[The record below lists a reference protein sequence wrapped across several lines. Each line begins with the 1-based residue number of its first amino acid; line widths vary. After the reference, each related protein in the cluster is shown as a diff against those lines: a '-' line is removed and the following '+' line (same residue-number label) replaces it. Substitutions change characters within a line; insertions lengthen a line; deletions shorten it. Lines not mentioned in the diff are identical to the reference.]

1 MAGQGASNPVNIFE
15 YARNWSQ
22 KVPWGQPQ
30 NWANR
35 LRRPRAPVEFHKNSE
50 QDELILTDILAMCL
64 APENHAKFNFRV
76 RWFAEIARYALGYVT
91 QEEED
96 EYERSRQFVA
106 TRVAWRQNDYGKIAT
121 GLNYM
126 LRHDR
131 SLDRL
136 MDNRAM
142 IELMPLITE
151 GTARMPSPFRIYPN
165 AFFAIVHSDEK
176 QRFHLVIR
184 LDKNVWHNTG
194 HQYDMP
200 FSMRLGV
207 NQGHTGLSYNISPE
221 KLNHRLTSV
230 AARCL
235 GHVVHVTRKE
245 NWASVERYGLMRDHQ
260 SWNRRSRGEGRDYV
274 HFMYS
279 NPQTSP
285 YIPLGPGTVVPRNY
299 EQPLYVK
306 LNVIRWLQAGRPLYF
321 SNNGV
326 VLAHYDVEPTYLDIS
341 ASEPRPQDAPE
352 PAKELRSPL
361 PAEKMVEKVKREKEQ
376 QDNLRSLFNRL
387 LKDKKYALEV
397 IRRIDDNEPGMEQI
411 KRHMSLWLDELTI
424 SAIARFFSSDNDP
437 TREYN
442 RSRLRSRQVMPEGH
456 YQMPPGWSLIPPK
469 EIDDR
474 DPWSILGY
482 NAPTLVINGDGATTR
497 SLFMVHPLVLSKDQ
511 ANLVKAD
518 EEVIRFDRIWKD
530 ITSRGS
536 TARTSGGPQGDEED
550 DSAHAAEREM
560 TWFIQ
565 NVNNLVLNPWMV
577 YDIGMV
583 SLHDRTGTRVLQS
596 TGEDVIL
603 VRDWDRLT
611 RHQREYF
618 CRRYKLLRPS
628 VYGTEEDP
636 KTYAPSFEPG
646 ISQWMELAQTGYQQF
661 FFIRAWEN
669 GRRWA
674 EILTDHGIQSIE
686 LSSFLDMCRDP
697 KLLGWNF
704 GIPEPQW
711 DNFGN
716 TVEEAFNN
724 PLFAKLHYRFKQEE
738 EIGRVMHLVS
748 ERVCDFFIKVL
759 PKWVLDHSILWE
771 EFMILD
777 PDTNLP
783 AYKTSEAALQAEV
796 NPEKYHTHFAMN
808 FKKFRFSARVV
819 WYLIDRDRNHL
830 ESFLHNSNSRFV
842 QHACYQLR
850 EYVQARVAVSDPLYE
865 MIKKEEFE
873 RQYNSKFLEAI
884 SCSRVVV
891 EPVSSGTYE
900 PSSKLN
906 LKVLQN
912 ILKGVYKIQKN
923 EELAREREEEEE
935 QAAQNISNL
944 LADDMEL
951 DFDDDDVPVWRSI
964 VNKYR
969 EGDQVL
975 QREAVKIT
983 HLFKDKKN
991 NEKATEV
998 FSSERTDFHETS
1010 EPLPRTMGE
1019 NLVEDLLTKNVAE
1032 RAFEAGEEVPPYTRV
1047 STIAGGI
1054 YTGSMMLTKDEDME
1068 EEAPEED
1075 PAVEPEKDEEMFD
1088 ENAGTFPSEGPK
1100 MEVDQEEAKE
1110 ESTPHFLS
1118 REIGEDSAA
1127 SYLPSGEK
1135 DANLEDTSGQRKS
1148 KKSRLNKIPDPHF
1161 HEEVQDDATL
1171 EEKKKAVKKIR
1182 EVREDDG
1189 EKKLEAEIQESFPSE
1204 VVVDKDPVDANNTYE
1219 LHTSPLRLLGELTGD
1234 PGIGF
1239 YQLCFRETHARL
1251 LNHVC
1256 FRKGEISHPHYQSR
1270 INEDDFVQ
1278 SIRSVCPVPPPDC
1291 YEHDSEHDLKR
1302 FFINDDRISY
1312 LDGKYKVDP
1321 KSFERAEHAREE
1333 LEDTKKELKKE
1344 LESYGPNGPSWDF
1357 VTFYEELC
1365 RRFLKGRIEEQYGTN
1380 LLASSES
1387 LTFLSWN
1394 YGNMVRGQKYTTP
1407 RFLQGL
1413 DSAMRPRKQSAMSL
1427 QYEQF
1432 ENNLFFNMLFF
1443 LRARVVILQEAHL
1456 LVPAKE
1462 FIEQKNWTVCFND
1475 WENLAVMA
1483 RLAPGGYVKIIAG
1496 HDQDLGH
1503 CEQRDVT
1510 WAIYEI
1516 CFGKTRPRQEF
1527 KDADFEF
1534 DDYGPEDQ
1542 RVPLTRAN
1550 MHTIRVCNYHVD
1562 THRAVDAH
1570 LLTGEQTALMLY
1582 ECFVY
1587 EVDIISGDANS
1598 LAYRMSGYKRQPM
1611 ANYYYSTMQHWI
1623 RRFSEARVKADP
1635 GIKAP
1640 IPRTFYSSTSL
1651 VLKQCEDYFDK
1662 LWEDYSTV
1670 EKEEYQGSQLG
1681 DTCLSTI
1688 VEWGHS
1694 MSEEEYENS
1703 TVSTKEFICNFSEN
1717 FAMIDTEVMCSR
1729 PTDEDSHG
1737 PMFISLRPAS
1747 SSSGDRRQY
1756 RMGATLHEAKLRR
1769 KERQKENKRK
1779 GRPPT
1784 SDQAA
1789 SSTAAA

>member
-1 MAGQGASNPVNIFE
+1 MVNIFE

-30 NWANR
+30 NWATR
-35 LRRPRAPVEFHKNSE
+35 LRRPRAPVEFQRNSE

-64 APENHAKFNFRV
+64 APENHDKFNFRV

-136 MDNRAM
+136 MDSRAM

-165 AFFAIVHSDEK
+165 SFFAILHSDEK

-194 HQYDMP
+194 NQYDMP

-207 NQGHTGLSYNISPE
+207 NQGHTGLMQNISPE

-230 AARCL
+230 EARCL
-235 GHVVHVTRKE
+235 GHVFHVTRRE
-245 NWASVERYGLMRDHQ
+245 NWASIERYGLMRDPQ
-260 SWNRRSRGEGRDYV
+260 SWNRRNRGEGRDYV

-279 NPQTSP
+279 NPQTLP
-285 YIPLGPGTVVPRNY
+285 YIPLGPGTVVPRDY
-299 EQPLYVK
+299 GQPLYVK
-306 LNVIRWLQAGRPLYF
+306 LDVIRWLQAGRPLYF

-326 VLAHYDVEPTYLDIS
+326 VLAHCDVEPTYLDICVD
-341 ASEPRPQDAPE
+341 EPRPEDAPE
-352 PAKELRSPL
+352 PAKELINSL
-361 PAEKMVEKVKREKEQ
+361 PAEKIMEKINREKEQ
-376 QDNLRSLFNRL
+376 QDRLRSLFTRL
-387 LKDKKYALEV
+387 SQDPAFAHETL
-397 IRRIDDNEPGMEQI
+397 RRINAFEPGVEQAR
-411 KRHMSLWLDELTI
+411 RHMLLWLDELTYD
-424 SAIARFFSSDNDP
+424 AIVRFFSSDNDP
-437 TREYN
+437 RREYN

-482 NAPTLVINGDGATTR
+482 STPKLIVDGDGVTSR

-511 ANLVKAD
+511 QNLVKAD
-518 EEVIRFDRIWKD
+518 EEVIRFDHLWRD
-530 ITSRGS
+530 ITSRRP
-536 TARTSGGPQGDEED
+536 TARTSEEPQQDEED
-550 DSAHAAEREM
+550 DSAHVAEREM

-565 NVNNLVLNPWMV
+565 NVNNLVLNPWMI

-583 SLHDRTGTRVLQS
+583 SLHDRVGTRVLQS

-674 EILTDHGIQSIE
+674 EILTDHGISSVE

-711 DNFGN
+711 ENFGN

-748 ERVCDFFIKVL
+748 ELVCDFFIKVL

-777 PDTNLP
+777 PHTKLP
-783 AYKTSEAALQAEV
+783 VYKTSEAALQAER

-808 FKKFRFSARVV
+808 FKKFRFSARIV

-850 EYVQARVAVSDPLYE
+850 DYVQARVAVSDPLYE

-906 LKVLQN
+906 LKVLQD
-912 ILKGVYKIQKN
+912 ILKGIFKIQKD
-923 EELAREREEEEE
+923 EELAKERDEEEE
-935 QAAQNISNL
+935 QAAQNISYL

-964 VNKYR
+964 VDKYR
-969 EGDQVL
+969 GGDQVL
-975 QREAVKIT
+975 QGEAVKIT
-983 HLFKDKKN
+983 HLFRDQKD
-991 NEKATEV
+991 NEKATET
-998 FSSERTDFHETS
+998 FSSERTDFYETS
-1010 EPLPRTMGE
+1010 GPLPRTKGE
-1019 NLVEDLLTKNVAE
+1019 NLVEDLLTKDV
-1032 RAFEAGEEVPPYTRV
+1032 T
-1047 STIAGGI
+1047 
-1054 YTGSMMLTKDEDME
+1054 
-1068 EEAPEED
+1068 EED
-1075 PAVEPEKDEEMFD
+1075 PAVKPGKEQEILNKD
-1088 ENAGTFPSEGPK
+1088 AGVFPSEESK

-1118 REIGEDSAA
+1118 REKGEDSTA
-1127 SYLPSGEK
+1127 SHLPSGEM
-1135 DANLEDTSGQRKS
+1135 DANLDDTSGHRKS

-1161 HEEVQDDATL
+1161 HEEVQDDATM
-1171 EEKKKAVKKIR
+1171 EEKKEAVEKIK
-1182 EVREDDG
+1182 EVREDDE

-1204 VVVDKDPVDANNTYE
+1204 VVVEKDTTKADNTYE
-1219 LHTSPLRLLGELTGD
+1219 LHTSPLKLLGELTGD

-1239 YQLCFRETHARL
+1239 YQLRFRETHARL

-1270 INEDDFVQ
+1270 INENDFVR
-1278 SIRSVCPVPPPDC
+1278 SIQNVCPVPPPD
-1291 YEHDSEHDLKR
+1291 
-1302 FFINDDRISY
+1302 
-1312 LDGKYKVDP
+1312 
-1321 KSFERAEHAREE
+1321 
-1333 LEDTKKELKKE
+1333 
-1344 LESYGPNGPSWDF
+1344 
-1357 VTFYEELC
+1357 
-1365 RRFLKGRIEEQYGTN
+1365 
-1380 LLASSES
+1380 LL
-1387 LTFLSWN
+1387 
-1394 YGNMVRGQKYTTP
+1394 
-1407 RFLQGL
+1407 
-1413 DSAMRPRKQSAMSL
+1413 
-1427 QYEQF
+1427 
-1432 ENNLFFNMLFF
+1432 
-1443 LRARVVILQEAHL
+1443 
-1456 LVPAKE
+1456 
-1462 FIEQKNWTVCFND
+1462 
-1475 WENLAVMA
+1475 
-1483 RLAPGGYVKIIAG
+1483 
-1496 HDQDLGH
+1496 
-1503 CEQRDVT
+1503 
-1510 WAIYEI
+1510 
-1516 CFGKTRPRQEF
+1516 
-1527 KDADFEF
+1527 
-1534 DDYGPEDQ
+1534 
-1542 RVPLTRAN
+1542 
-1550 MHTIRVCNYHVD
+1550 
-1562 THRAVDAH
+1562 
-1570 LLTGEQTALMLY
+1570 
-1582 ECFVY
+1582 
-1587 EVDIISGDANS
+1587 
-1598 LAYRMSGYKRQPM
+1598 
-1611 ANYYYSTMQHWI
+1611 
-1623 RRFSEARVKADP
+1623 
-1635 GIKAP
+1635 
-1640 IPRTFYSSTSL
+1640 
-1651 VLKQCEDYFDK
+1651 
-1662 LWEDYSTV
+1662 
-1670 EKEEYQGSQLG
+1670 
-1681 DTCLSTI
+1681 
-1688 VEWGHS
+1688 
-1694 MSEEEYENS
+1694 
-1703 TVSTKEFICNFSEN
+1703 
-1717 FAMIDTEVMCSR
+1717 
-1729 PTDEDSHG
+1729 
-1737 PMFISLRPAS
+1737 
-1747 SSSGDRRQY
+1747 
-1756 RMGATLHEAKLRR
+1756 
-1769 KERQKENKRK
+1769 
-1779 GRPPT
+1779 
-1784 SDQAA
+1784 
-1789 SSTAAA
+1789 

>member
-1 MAGQGASNPVNIFE
+1 
-15 YARNWSQ
+15 
-22 KVPWGQPQ
+22 
-30 NWANR
+30 
-35 LRRPRAPVEFHKNSE
+35 
-50 QDELILTDILAMCL
+50 MCL

-91 QEEED
+91 QEEEG

-230 AARCL
+230 EARCL
-235 GHVVHVTRKE
+235 GHVFHVTRKE
-245 NWASVERYGLMRDHQ
+245 NWASIERYGLMRDPQ
-260 SWNRRSRGEGRDYV
+260 SWNRRNRGEGRDYV

-279 NPQTSP
+279 NPQTLP
-285 YIPLGPGTVVPRNY
+285 YIPLGPGTVVPRDYN
-299 EQPLYVK
+299 QPLYVK
-306 LNVIRWLQAGRPLYF
+306 LDVIRWLQAGLPLYF

-326 VLAHYDVEPTYLDIS
+326 VLAHCDVEPTYLDICVD
-341 ASEPRPQDAPE
+341 EPRPEDAPE
-352 PAKELRSPL
+352 PAKELINPL
-361 PAEKMVEKVKREKEQ
+361 PAEKIMEKINREKEQ
-376 QDNLRSLFNRL
+376 QDRLRALFTRLSIDKPYAREL
-387 LKDKKYALEV
+387 LK
-397 IRRIDDNEPGMEQI
+397 RIHADEPETRQA
-411 KRHMSLWLDELTI
+411 KRHMSLWLDEL
-424 SAIARFFSSDNDP
+424 SLGAIARFVSYDNHP
-437 TREYN
+437 ARENN

-482 NAPTLVINGDGATTR
+482 NAPTLIINGDGATTR
-497 SLFMVHPLVLSKDQ
+497 SLFMVHPLLLSKDQ

-518 EEVIRFDRIWKD
+518 EEVIRFDHIWKD

-550 DSAHAAEREM
+550 DSAHVAEREM

-583 SLHDRTGTRVLQS
+583 SLHDRIGTRVLQS

-674 EILTDHGIQSIE
+674 EILTDHGLQSIE
-686 LSSFLDMCRDP
+686 LSSFLDMRRDP

-738 EIGRVMHLVS
+738 EIGRVTHLVS
-748 ERVCDFFIKVL
+748 ELVCDFFIKVL

-783 AYKTSEAALQAEV
+783 AYKTSETALQAEV

-873 RQYNSKFLEAI
+873 RQYRSKFLEAI

-951 DFDDDDVPVWRSI
+951 DFDDDNVPVWRSI

-975 QREAVKIT
+975 QRETVKIT
-983 HLFKDKKN
+983 HLFKDKKD

-1032 RAFEAGEEVPPYTRV
+1032 QAFEAGEEVPPYTRV
-1047 STIAGGI
+1047 STIVGEI
-1054 YTGSMMLTKDEDME
+1054 YTGSLMLTKDEDME
-1068 EEAPEED
+1068 EEVPEED

-1088 ENAGTFPSEGPK
+1088 DAGAFPSEGPK

-1110 ESTPHFLS
+1110 ESTPYFLS
-1118 REIGEDSAA
+1118 REIGEGSAA
-1127 SYLPSGEK
+1127 SYLPSVEK
-1135 DANLEDTSGQRKS
+1135 DANLGDTSGQRKS
-1148 KKSRLNKIPDPHF
+1148 KRSRLNKIPDPHF

-1189 EKKLEAEIQESFPSE
+1189 EKKLEAEIQESFLSE
-1204 VVVDKDPVDANNTYE
+1204 VVVDKDPVDADNTYE
-1219 LHTSPLRLLGELTGD
+1219 LHTSPLRLLGDLTEV

-1239 YQLCFRETHARL
+1239 YQLCFRETYARL

-1256 FRKGEISHPHYQSR
+1256 FRKGEITHPHY
-1270 INEDDFVQ
+1270 
-1278 SIRSVCPVPPPDC
+1278 
-1291 YEHDSEHDLKR
+1291 
-1302 FFINDDRISY
+1302 
-1312 LDGKYKVDP
+1312 
-1321 KSFERAEHAREE
+1321 
-1333 LEDTKKELKKE
+1333 
-1344 LESYGPNGPSWDF
+1344 
-1357 VTFYEELC
+1357 
-1365 RRFLKGRIEEQYGTN
+1365 
-1380 LLASSES
+1380 
-1387 LTFLSWN
+1387 
-1394 YGNMVRGQKYTTP
+1394 
-1407 RFLQGL
+1407 
-1413 DSAMRPRKQSAMSL
+1413 
-1427 QYEQF
+1427 
-1432 ENNLFFNMLFF
+1432 
-1443 LRARVVILQEAHL
+1443 
-1456 LVPAKE
+1456 
-1462 FIEQKNWTVCFND
+1462 
-1475 WENLAVMA
+1475 
-1483 RLAPGGYVKIIAG
+1483 
-1496 HDQDLGH
+1496 
-1503 CEQRDVT
+1503 
-1510 WAIYEI
+1510 
-1516 CFGKTRPRQEF
+1516 
-1527 KDADFEF
+1527 
-1534 DDYGPEDQ
+1534 
-1542 RVPLTRAN
+1542 
-1550 MHTIRVCNYHVD
+1550 
-1562 THRAVDAH
+1562 
-1570 LLTGEQTALMLY
+1570 
-1582 ECFVY
+1582 
-1587 EVDIISGDANS
+1587 
-1598 LAYRMSGYKRQPM
+1598 
-1611 ANYYYSTMQHWI
+1611 
-1623 RRFSEARVKADP
+1623 
-1635 GIKAP
+1635 
-1640 IPRTFYSSTSL
+1640 
-1651 VLKQCEDYFDK
+1651 
-1662 LWEDYSTV
+1662 
-1670 EKEEYQGSQLG
+1670 
-1681 DTCLSTI
+1681 
-1688 VEWGHS
+1688 
-1694 MSEEEYENS
+1694 
-1703 TVSTKEFICNFSEN
+1703 
-1717 FAMIDTEVMCSR
+1717 
-1729 PTDEDSHG
+1729 
-1737 PMFISLRPAS
+1737 
-1747 SSSGDRRQY
+1747 
-1756 RMGATLHEAKLRR
+1756 
-1769 KERQKENKRK
+1769 
-1779 GRPPT
+1779 
-1784 SDQAA
+1784 
-1789 SSTAAA
+1789 

>member
-1 MAGQGASNPVNIFE
+1 MVNIFE

-30 NWANR
+30 NWATR
-35 LRRPRAPVEFHKNSE
+35 LRRPRAPVEFQRNSE

-64 APENHAKFNFRV
+64 APENHDKFNFRV

-136 MDNRAM
+136 MDSRAM

-165 AFFAIVHSDEK
+165 SFFAILHSDEK

-194 HQYDMP
+194 NQYDMP

-207 NQGHTGLSYNISPE
+207 NQGHTGLMQNISPE

-230 AARCL
+230 EARCL
-235 GHVVHVTRKE
+235 GHVFHVTRRE
-245 NWASVERYGLMRDHQ
+245 NWASIERYGLMRDPQ
-260 SWNRRSRGEGRDYV
+260 SWNRRNRGEGRDYV

-279 NPQTSP
+279 NPQTLP
-285 YIPLGPGTVVPRNY
+285 YIPLGPGTVVPRDY
-299 EQPLYVK
+299 GQPLYVK
-306 LNVIRWLQAGRPLYF
+306 LDVIRWLQAGRPLYF

-326 VLAHYDVEPTYLDIS
+326 VLAHCDVEPTYLDICVD
-341 ASEPRPQDAPE
+341 EPRPEDAPE
-352 PAKELRSPL
+352 PAKELINSL
-361 PAEKMVEKVKREKEQ
+361 PAEKIMEKINREKEQ
-376 QDNLRSLFNRL
+376 QDRLRSLFTRL
-387 LKDKKYALEV
+387 SQDPAFAHETL
-397 IRRIDDNEPGMEQI
+397 RRINAFEPGVEQAR
-411 KRHMSLWLDELTI
+411 RHMLLWLDELTYD
-424 SAIARFFSSDNDP
+424 AIVRFFSSDNDP
-437 TREYN
+437 RREYN

-482 NAPTLVINGDGATTR
+482 STPKLIVDGDGVTSR

-511 ANLVKAD
+511 QNLVKAD
-518 EEVIRFDRIWKD
+518 EEVIRFDHLWRD
-530 ITSRGS
+530 ITSRRP
-536 TARTSGGPQGDEED
+536 TARTSEEPQQDEED
-550 DSAHAAEREM
+550 DSAHVAEREM

-565 NVNNLVLNPWMV
+565 NVNNLVLNPWMI

-583 SLHDRTGTRVLQS
+583 SLHDRVGTRVLQS

-646 ISQWMELAQTGYQQF
+646 ISQWMELAQIGYQQF

-674 EILTDHGIQSIE
+674 EILTDHGISSVE

-711 DNFGN
+711 ENFGN

-748 ERVCDFFIKVL
+748 ELVCDFFIKVL

-777 PDTNLP
+777 PHTKLP
-783 AYKTSEAALQAEV
+783 VYKTSEAALQAER

-808 FKKFRFSARVV
+808 FKKFRFSARIV

-850 EYVQARVAVSDPLYE
+850 DYVQARVAVSDPLYE

-906 LKVLQN
+906 LKVLQD
-912 ILKGVYKIQKN
+912 ILKGIFKIQKD
-923 EELAREREEEEE
+923 EELAKERDEEEE
-935 QAAQNISNL
+935 QAAQNISYL

-964 VNKYR
+964 VDKYR
-969 EGDQVL
+969 GGDQVL
-975 QREAVKIT
+975 QGEAVKIT
-983 HLFKDKKN
+983 HLFRDQKD
-991 NEKATEV
+991 NEKATET
-998 FSSERTDFHETS
+998 FSSERTDFYETS
-1010 EPLPRTMGE
+1010 GPLPRTKGE
-1019 NLVEDLLTKNVAE
+1019 NLVEDLLTKDV
-1032 RAFEAGEEVPPYTRV
+1032 T
-1047 STIAGGI
+1047 
-1054 YTGSMMLTKDEDME
+1054 
-1068 EEAPEED
+1068 EED
-1075 PAVEPEKDEEMFD
+1075 PAVKPGKEQEILNKD
-1088 ENAGTFPSEGPK
+1088 AGVFPSEESK

-1118 REIGEDSAA
+1118 REKGEDSTA
-1127 SYLPSGEK
+1127 SHLPSGEM
-1135 DANLEDTSGQRKS
+1135 DANLDDTSGHRKS
-1148 KKSRLNKIPDPHF
+1148 KKSRLNKIPDLHF
-1161 HEEVQDDATL
+1161 HEEVQDDATM
-1171 EEKKKAVKKIR
+1171 EEKKEAVEKIK
-1182 EVREDDG
+1182 EVREDDE

-1204 VVVDKDPVDANNTYE
+1204 VVVEKDTTKADNTYE
-1219 LHTSPLRLLGELTGD
+1219 LHTSPLKLLGELTGD

-1239 YQLCFRETHARL
+1239 YQLRFRETHARL

-1270 INEDDFVQ
+1270 INENDFVR
-1278 SIRSVCPVPPPDC
+1278 SIQNVCPVPPPIC
-1291 YEHDSEHDLKR
+1291 YEHERGHDLKR
-1302 FFINDDRISY
+1302 FFINDDRIIY
-1312 LDGKYKVDP
+1312 LDGRYQVDP
-1321 KSFERAEHAREE
+1321 RALERAGHAREE

-1344 LESYGPNGPSWDF
+1344 LESYGPKGPSWDF

-1365 RRFLKGRIEEQYGTN
+1365 RRFLKGRIEEPYGTN

-1427 QYEQF
+1427 QNEQF

-1443 LRARVVILQEAHL
+1443 LRAHVVILQEAHL

-1496 HDQDLGH
+1496 HDQELGH

-1516 CFGKTRPRQEF
+1516 CFGETRPRQDF

-1534 DDYGPEDQ
+1534 DDYGPEDK

-1623 RRFSEARVKADP
+1623 RRFSEARVQADP

-1640 IPRTFYSSTSL
+1640 IPRTFYSSTSQ
-1651 VLKQCEDYFDK
+1651 VLKKCEDYFDK
-1662 LWEDYSTV
+1662 LWEEYSTV
-1670 EKEEYQGSQLG
+1670 EKEEYQGSRLG

-1747 SSSGDRRQY
+1747 LSSGDRRQY
-1756 RMGATLHEAKLRR
+1756 RTAATLQEANVRR
-1769 KERQKENKRK
+1769 KERQKQNRKK

-1784 SDQAA
+1784 SDQAT
-1789 SSTAAA
+1789 SSFAAA

>member
-1 MAGQGASNPVNIFE
+1 
-15 YARNWSQ
+15 
-22 KVPWGQPQ
+22 
-30 NWANR
+30 
-35 LRRPRAPVEFHKNSE
+35 
-50 QDELILTDILAMCL
+50 MCL

-142 IELMPLITE
+142 TELMPLITE
-151 GTARMPSPFRIYPN
+151 GTARMPSPFSIYPN

-184 LDKNVWHNTG
+184 LDKNVWRNTG

-230 AARCL
+230 EARCL
-235 GHVVHVTRKE
+235 GHVFHVTRKE
-245 NWASVERYGLMRDHQ
+245 NWASIERYGLMRDHQ

-279 NPQTSP
+279 NPQTLP

-299 EQPLYVK
+299 DQPLYVK

-321 SNNGV
+321 RNNGV
-326 VLAHYDVEPTYLDIS
+326 VLAHCDVEPTYLDIS

-456 YQMPPGWSLIPPK
+456 YQVPPGWSLIPPK

-482 NAPTLVINGDGATTR
+482 NAPTLIINGDGATTR

-518 EEVIRFDRIWKD
+518 EEVIRFDHIWKD

-536 TARTSGGPQGDEED
+536 TARFSGGPQGEEED
-550 DSAHAAEREM
+550 DSAHVAEREM

-583 SLHDRTGTRVLQS
+583 SLHDRIGTRVLQS

-738 EIGRVMHLVS
+738 EIGRVMYLVS
-748 ERVCDFFIKVL
+748 ELVCDFFIKVL

-850 EYVQARVAVSDPLYE
+850 EYVQSRVAVSDPLCE
-865 MIKKEEFE
+865 MIKREEFE

-884 SCSRVVV
+884 SCSCVVV

-912 ILKGVYKIQKN
+912 ILKGVYKIQKD

-983 HLFKDKKN
+983 HLFKDKKD
-991 NEKATEV
+991 NEKATRS
-998 FSSERTDFHETS
+998 FQF
-1010 EPLPRTMGE
+1010 
-1019 NLVEDLLTKNVAE
+1019 
-1032 RAFEAGEEVPPYTRV
+1032 
-1047 STIAGGI
+1047 
-1054 YTGSMMLTKDEDME
+1054 
-1068 EEAPEED
+1068 
-1075 PAVEPEKDEEMFD
+1075 
-1088 ENAGTFPSEGPK
+1088 
-1100 MEVDQEEAKE
+1100 
-1110 ESTPHFLS
+1110 
-1118 REIGEDSAA
+1118 
-1127 SYLPSGEK
+1127 
-1135 DANLEDTSGQRKS
+1135 
-1148 KKSRLNKIPDPHF
+1148 
-1161 HEEVQDDATL
+1161 
-1171 EEKKKAVKKIR
+1171 
-1182 EVREDDG
+1182 RED
-1189 EKKLEAEIQESFPSE
+1189 
-1204 VVVDKDPVDANNTYE
+1204 
-1219 LHTSPLRLLGELTGD
+1219 
-1234 PGIGF
+1234 
-1239 YQLCFRETHARL
+1239 
-1251 LNHVC
+1251 
-1256 FRKGEISHPHYQSR
+1256 
-1270 INEDDFVQ
+1270 
-1278 SIRSVCPVPPPDC
+1278 
-1291 YEHDSEHDLKR
+1291 
-1302 FFINDDRISY
+1302 
-1312 LDGKYKVDP
+1312 
-1321 KSFERAEHAREE
+1321 
-1333 LEDTKKELKKE
+1333 
-1344 LESYGPNGPSWDF
+1344 
-1357 VTFYEELC
+1357 
-1365 RRFLKGRIEEQYGTN
+1365 
-1380 LLASSES
+1380 
-1387 LTFLSWN
+1387 
-1394 YGNMVRGQKYTTP
+1394 
-1407 RFLQGL
+1407 
-1413 DSAMRPRKQSAMSL
+1413 
-1427 QYEQF
+1427 
-1432 ENNLFFNMLFF
+1432 
-1443 LRARVVILQEAHL
+1443 
-1456 LVPAKE
+1456 
-1462 FIEQKNWTVCFND
+1462 
-1475 WENLAVMA
+1475 
-1483 RLAPGGYVKIIAG
+1483 
-1496 HDQDLGH
+1496 
-1503 CEQRDVT
+1503 
-1510 WAIYEI
+1510 
-1516 CFGKTRPRQEF
+1516 
-1527 KDADFEF
+1527 
-1534 DDYGPEDQ
+1534 
-1542 RVPLTRAN
+1542 
-1550 MHTIRVCNYHVD
+1550 
-1562 THRAVDAH
+1562 
-1570 LLTGEQTALMLY
+1570 
-1582 ECFVY
+1582 
-1587 EVDIISGDANS
+1587 
-1598 LAYRMSGYKRQPM
+1598 
-1611 ANYYYSTMQHWI
+1611 
-1623 RRFSEARVKADP
+1623 RFS
-1635 GIKAP
+1635 
-1640 IPRTFYSSTSL
+1640 
-1651 VLKQCEDYFDK
+1651 
-1662 LWEDYSTV
+1662 
-1670 EKEEYQGSQLG
+1670 
-1681 DTCLSTI
+1681 
-1688 VEWGHS
+1688 
-1694 MSEEEYENS
+1694 
-1703 TVSTKEFICNFSEN
+1703 
-1717 FAMIDTEVMCSR
+1717 
-1729 PTDEDSHG
+1729 
-1737 PMFISLRPAS
+1737 
-1747 SSSGDRRQY
+1747 
-1756 RMGATLHEAKLRR
+1756 
-1769 KERQKENKRK
+1769 
-1779 GRPPT
+1779 
-1784 SDQAA
+1784 
-1789 SSTAAA
+1789 

>member
-1 MAGQGASNPVNIFE
+1 
-15 YARNWSQ
+15 
-22 KVPWGQPQ
+22 
-30 NWANR
+30 
-35 LRRPRAPVEFHKNSE
+35 
-50 QDELILTDILAMCL
+50 MCL

-131 SLDRL
+131 YLDRL

-151 GTARMPSPFRIYPN
+151 GTARMPDPFKIHPI
-165 AFFAIVHSDEK
+165 AFFAILHSDEK

-194 HQYDMP
+194 NQYDMP
-200 FSMRLGV
+200 FSMRVGV
-207 NQGHTGLSYNISPE
+207 NQGHTGLTHNISPE
-221 KLNHRLTSV
+221 KLNHRLTSIE
-230 AARCL
+230 ARCL
-235 GHVVHVTRKE
+235 GHVFHVTRRE
-245 NWASVERYGLMRDHQ
+245 NWTSIERYGLMRDHR
-260 SWNRRSRGEGRDYV
+260 SWNRRRGEGRDYV

-279 NPQTSP
+279 NPQTLP
-285 YIPLGPGTVVPRNY
+285 YIPSGPGTVVPRNY
-299 EQPLYVK
+299 DQPLYVK
-306 LNVIRWLQAGRPLYF
+306 LDVIKWLKAGRPLYF

-326 VLAHYDVEPTYLDIS
+326 VLAHCDVEPTYLDIS
-341 ASEPRPQDAPE
+341 VYEPRPQDAPE

-361 PAEKMVEKVKREKEQ
+361 SAEEMVEQVNLEKKQ
-376 QDNLRSLFNRL
+376 QEKLRSLFTRL
-387 LKDKKYALEV
+387 SQDRAFTWEIIRKINADDPEV
-397 IRRIDDNEPGMEQI
+397 DQTR
-411 KRHMSLWLDELTI
+411 RHMSLWLDELTTN
-424 SAIARFFSSDNDP
+424 AIERFFSSDNHP
-437 TREYN
+437 TREDN

-456 YQMPPGWSLIPPK
+456 YQQGWSLIQPQ

-482 NAPTLVINGDGATTR
+482 SAPTLIVNGDGATSK

-511 ANLVKAD
+511 SNLVKAD
-518 EEVIRFDRIWKD
+518 EEVIRFDHLWKD

-536 TARTSGGPQGDEED
+536 TARTSGGHQRDEED
-550 DSAHAAEREM
+550 DSAHVAEREM

-565 NVNNLVLNPWMV
+565 NVNSLILNPWMV
-577 YDIGMV
+577 HDIGMV
-583 SLHDRTGTRVLQS
+583 SLHDRHGTRVLQS

-628 VYGTEEDP
+628 IYGTEEDP
-636 KTYAPSFEPG
+636 KTYAPGHEPG
-646 ISQWMELAQTGYQQF
+646 VSQWMELAQTGYQQF

-674 EILTDHGIQSIE
+674 EILTDHGIHSGE

-704 GIPEPQW
+704 GIPEPKW

-738 EIGRVMHLVS
+738 EIGRVMHLLS
-748 ERVCDFFIKVL
+748 ELVCDFFVKVF
-759 PKWVLDHSILWE
+759 PKWVLKHSILWE

-777 PDTNLP
+777 PATNLP
-783 AYKTSEAALQAEV
+783 VYKTSEAALQAEMD
-796 NPEKYHTHFAMN
+796 PEKYHTHFAMN

-873 RQYNSKFLEAI
+873 RQYSSKFLEAI

-900 PSSKLN
+900 SSSKLN

-912 ILKGVYKIQKN
+912 ILKGIFKIQKD
-923 EELAREREEEEE
+923 EETAKEDEEEEE
-935 QAAQNISNL
+935 QAAQDISSVM
-944 LADDMEL
+944 ADDMEP
-951 DFDDDDVPVWRSI
+951 DFDDDDVQVWSSI

-975 QREAVKIT
+975 QGEAVKST
-983 HLFKDKKN
+983 QVFKDKKD
-991 NEKATEV
+991 NEKATEF
-998 FSSERTDFHETS
+998 FSSERTDYLETS
-1010 EPLPRTMGE
+1010 TSLPRTEEE
-1019 NLVEDLLTKNVAE
+1019 NLVEDLLTKDVAE
-1032 RAFEAGEEVPPYTRV
+1032 KAFEAGEEVPPYTKV
-1047 STIAGGI
+1047 STITGEI
-1054 YTGSMMLTKDEDME
+1054 YTGSMEIVKDEDME
-1068 EEAPEED
+1068 EEAKEED
-1075 PAVEPEKDEEMFD
+1075 PAVEPEQAEEVFD
-1088 ENAGTFPSEGPK
+1088 ENAGTFPSESTK
-1100 MEVDQEEAKE
+1100 MEVDQEEAKD
-1110 ESTPHFLS
+1110 ESTSHFLS
-1118 REIGEDSAA
+1118 REIDEDSAA

-1135 DANLEDTSGQRKS
+1135 DANLGGTSSPRKS
-1148 KKSRLNKIPDPHF
+1148 KRSRLNKIPDPHF
-1161 HEEVQDDATL
+1161 HEEVQDDATM
-1171 EEKKKAVKKIR
+1171 EEKEEAVEKIR

-1189 EKKLEAEIQESFPSE
+1189 EKRLEAEMQESFPSE
-1204 VVVDKDPVDANNTYE
+1204 VVVDPDSGDPDNTYE
-1219 LHTSPLRLLGELTGD
+1219 LHTSPLKLLGELTGY

-1239 YQLCFRETHARL
+1239 YQQCFRETHARL

-1256 FRKGEISHPHYQSR
+1256 FRKGEISHPHFQAS
-1270 INEDDFVQ
+1270 INEEDFVL
-1278 SIRSVCPVPPPDC
+1278 SIRKICPVPPPDC
-1291 YEHDSEHDLKR
+1291 YEECPEHDLKR
-1302 FFINDDRISY
+1302 FFINDDRIIH
-1312 LDGKYKVDP
+1312 LDDKYQVDA
-1321 KSFERAEHAREE
+1321 KALERAEQARADLEVTKEQFREE
-1333 LEDTKKELKKE
+1333 LEAH
-1344 LESYGPNGPSWDF
+1344 GPKGPSWDY
-1357 VTFYEELC
+1357 VAFYEELC
-1365 RRFLKGRIEEQYGTN
+1365 RRFLKGRIEEPYGTN

-1427 QYEQF
+1427 QNEQF

-1443 LRARVVILQEAHL
+1443 LRAHVVILQEAHL

-1496 HDQDLGH
+1496 HDQELGH

-1516 CFGKTRPRQEF
+1516 CFGETRPRQDF

-1534 DDYGPEDQ
+1534 DDYGPEDK

-1640 IPRTFYSSTSL
+1640 IPRTFL
-1651 VLKQCEDYFDK
+1651 QF
-1662 LWEDYSTV
+1662 
-1670 EKEEYQGSQLG
+1670 
-1681 DTCLSTI
+1681 
-1688 VEWGHS
+1688 
-1694 MSEEEYENS
+1694 
-1703 TVSTKEFICNFSEN
+1703 NF
-1717 FAMIDTEVMCSR
+1717 TGPQEV
-1729 PTDEDSHG
+1729 
-1737 PMFISLRPAS
+1737 
-1747 SSSGDRRQY
+1747 
-1756 RMGATLHEAKLRR
+1756 
-1769 KERQKENKRK
+1769 
-1779 GRPPT
+1779 
-1784 SDQAA
+1784 
-1789 SSTAAA
+1789 